1 MYGIVNQAIQDLV
14 IENYG
19 QDNWNQILNRSGV
32 RETQF
37 MSNESYE
44 DGITFE
50 LVAATSEVLSI
61 AQEDVLEAFGKY
73 WILNTGQKR
82 YGDLMKAGGKDFI
95 DFMMNL
101 PNFHSRIMLI
111 YPNLCPPEFI
121 VEHSNEKKIILHYY
135 SSRDGLT
142 YFMFGLI
149 KGIAE
154 MFQQNIQVT
163 LVASEKKAVWH
174 DTFLI
179 ETID

>member
-14 IENYG
+14 VENYG
-19 QDNWNQILNRSGV
+19 QDNWNQILNRCGIE
-32 RETQF
+32 ETHF
-37 MSNESYE
+37 ISNEPYE

-61 AQEDVLEAFGKY
+61 SQEDILESFGKF
-73 WILNTGQKR
+73 WILNTGRKR
-82 YGDLMKAGGKDFI
+82 YGDLMKAGGRDFV

-121 VEHSNEKKIILHYY
+121 IEEASEKKIILHYY
-135 SSRDGLT
+135 SVRDGLT

-154 MFQQNIQVT
+154 MFQQNIDVT
-163 LVASEKKAVWH
+163 LVGSEKKTVWH

>member
-19 QDNWNQILNRSGV
+19 QDNWNQILKRSGV

-50 LVAATSEVLSI
+50 LVAASSEILSMS
-61 AQEDVLEAFGKY
+61 QEDILEAFGKY

-121 VEHSNEKKIILHYY
+121 VEHVNEKKIILHYY
-135 SSRDGLT
+135 SARDGLT

-154 MFQQNIQVT
+154 MFQQNISVE

>member
-14 IENYG
+14 VENFG
-19 QDNWNQILNRSGV
+19 QEKWDQILKRSGV

-50 LVAATSEVLSI
+50 LVAASSEILSLS
-61 AQEDVLEAFGKY
+61 QEAILEAFGKF

-95 DFMMNL
+95 GFMKNL

-121 VEHSNEKKIILHYY
+121 VEQVNEKKIILHYY
-135 SSRDGLT
+135 STRDGLT

-154 MFQQNIQVT
+154 MFQQDIHVT
-163 LVASEKKAVWH
+163 LEGSEKKAVWH

>member
-14 IENYG
+14 IEKYG
-19 QDNWNQILNRSGV
+19 QYNWNQILKRSGV
-32 RETQF
+32 RETRF

-44 DGITFE
+44 DGITFD
-50 LVAATSEVLSI
+50 LVAATSEILSI
-61 AQEDVLEAFGKY
+61 SQDEVLEAFGKF

-95 DFMMNL
+95 DFIMNL

-121 VEHSNEKKIILHYY
+121 IEKESEKKIILHYY
-135 SSRDGLT
+135 SARDGLT

-154 MFQQNIQVT
+154 MFQQNINVV
-163 LVASEKKAVWH
+163 LIASEKTTVWH